1 MYHPHVLLCAAFLF
15 SRCTVSGG
23 QDLSSTRPGD
33 PGTSGKAH
41 QSTGTYTEGK
51 DYIVLERVRF
61 MDEQGFEQPAE
72 AFSVLL
78 PKGWK
83 HEGGI
88 HWKAL
93 NECRGELVT
102 ASWSA
107 NSPDGAIR
115 IVSLPGQSWGWAS
128 DPMMQQSMMMGA
140 RNGGCETGMPIQ
152 AEQYFR
158 EVFAPRELQGAAI
171 IEVKDNPAAVQVMDE
186 KSAARQAASSA
197 YGGTTTITNSAI
209 TARLKWN
216 DGSEG
221 IAICSVTNMRNVSQ
235 DMYSGTMQEVST
247 SFTSERSYIRFPAAR
262 REEAERILANTQSSI
277 RTNPTWKQA
286 VDSYCAQLGRQQ
298 EAEHRQRMAAIDA
311 QTQANTAAHNQRM
324 ANIQAQGAAN
334 TAAYEQRM
342 NGMDTQMRSWENQQ
356 ASQDKQHT
364 AFVQTIREVE
374 TWKDASGSPVEMS
387 AGYDQAWSRG
397 DGSYILSNKPG
408 FDPSAVFQDQNWT
421 EMKREK

>member
-1 MYHPHVLLCAAFLF
+1 MYRPHIVLCAILLF
-15 SRCTVSGG
+15 SRCSTSGG
-23 QDLSSTRPGD
+23 QDLSNGQLNSQNPAGNTAQ
-33 PGTSGKAH
+33 T
-41 QSTGTYTEGK
+41 TGRYTEGK

-61 MDEQGFEQPAE
+61 MDEQGFQQPAE
-72 AFSVLL
+72 AFSLLL

-88 HWKAL
+88 HWKGL
-93 NECRGELVT
+93 NECRGELVN

-107 NSPDGAIR
+107 SSPDGTIR
-115 IVSLPGQSWGWAS
+115 IVSLPGHSWVWAS

-140 RNGGCETGMPIQ
+140 QNGGCEMGMPIQ

-158 EVFAPRELQGAAI
+158 EVFAQRELQGATI
-171 IEVKDNPAAVQVMDE
+171 TEVRDNPAAVRLMDE
-186 KSAARQAASSA
+186 KNAWRSDASNG
-197 YGGTTTITNSAI
+197 YGGTSTITNSAI

-221 IAICSVTNMRNVSQ
+221 IALCSVTNMRNVAQ
-235 DMYSGTMQEVST
+235 DMYSGAMQEVST
-247 SFTSERSYIRFPAAR
+247 SFTSERTYIRFPAAR
-262 REEAERILANTQSSI
+262 RDEAERILANTQTSI
-277 RTNPTWKQA
+277 RTNPAWKQA
-286 VDSYCAQLGRQQ
+286 VDGYCAQLGRQQ
-298 EAEHRQRMAAIDA
+298 DAEHRQRMAAIDA
-311 QTQANTAAHNQRM
+311 QTRANTAAHNQRM

-364 AFVQTIREVE
+364 AFVQSIREVE

-387 AGYDQAWSRG
+387 SGYDQAWSRG

-421 EMKREK
+421 EMKRSK

>member
-1 MYHPHVLLCAAFLF
+1 MCRTHILLCATLLL

-23 QDLSSTRPGD
+23 QDLSNGQPGNQ
-33 PGTSGKAH
+33 GAAGKTL

-61 MDEQGFEQPAE
+61 MDEQGFQQPAE

-88 HWKAL
+88 HWKGL

-102 ASWSA
+102 ASWKAS
-107 NSPDGAIR
+107 SPDGAIR
-115 IVSLPGQSWGWAS
+115 VVSLPAHSWGWAS

-140 RNGGCETGMPIQ
+140 QNGGCETGLPIQ

-158 EVFAPRELQGAAI
+158 EVFAQRELQGASI
-171 IEVKDNPAAVQVMDE
+171 TEVKDNPAAVRLMDE
-186 KSAARQAASSA
+186 KSAKLRASSNG
-197 YGGTTTITNSAI
+197 YGGTTTVTNSAI

-221 IAICSVTNMRNVSQ
+221 IALCSVTNMRNVSQ
-235 DMYSGTMQEVST
+235 NMYSGAMQEVTT

-262 REEAERILANTQSSI
+262 RDEAERILVNTRSSI
-277 RTNPTWKQA
+277 RTNSTWQQA
-286 VDSYCAQLGRQQ
+286 VDGYCAQLGRQQ

-324 ANIQAQGAAN
+324 ANIQAQGAAS

-387 AGYDQAWSRG
+387 SGYDQAWSRG

-408 FDPSAVFQDQNWT
+408 FDPSSVFQDQNWT
-421 EMKREK
+421 EMKRVD